1 MVLQEKVGS
10 YKGDKIMQS
19 AKLIGAVSIALFLLA
34 PTVSAEELY
43 IRNGFWGG
51 IDAGAGVLTQSF
63 DEGDD
68 EDDIAFYLGFKGG
81 YAVNPHLLIGLEA
94 GGWLLEAS
102 DFNEPDEGKGISQV
116 FFITQLYPGKE
127 SGFFAKAGGGY
138 VSMWSNRP
146 DDTRR
151 EQGWGLT
158 LGGGYDLQLNEA
170 VALSPFVN
178 FNYGEAGNWDYSA
191 ITFGIGV
198 TFP

>member
-1 MVLQEKVGS
+1 M
-10 YKGDKIMQS
+10 IMCS
-19 AKLIGAVSIALFLLA
+19 VKLIGAVSIALFILA

-51 IDAGAGVLTQSF
+51 IDAGAGVLKQSY

-81 YAVNPHLLIGLEA
+81 YAINPQWLIGIEFS
-94 GGWLLEAS
+94 GWLLEAS

-116 FFITQLYPGKE
+116 FFITQLFPGKE
-127 SGFFAKAGGGY
+127 AGFFAKAGGGY
-138 VSMWSNRP
+138 VSIWSNRP

-151 EQGWGLT
+151 ENGWGLT
-158 LGGGYDLQLNEA
+158 LGGGYDFQLNET

-178 FNYGEAGNWDYSA
+178 FNYGDAGNWDYSA

>member
-1 MVLQEKVGS
+1 MHSEKMVC
-10 YKGDKIMQS
+10 
-19 AKLIGAVSIALFLLA
+19 AVFIALFLLA
-34 PTVSAEELY
+34 PAVSAEEIY

-51 IDAGAGVLTQSF
+51 IDAGAGLLQQSF

-68 EDDIAFYLGFKGG
+68 EDDSAFYIGFKGG
-81 YAVNPHLLIGLEA
+81 YTINPQLLIGLELS
-94 GGWLLEAS
+94 GWLLEAS
-102 DFNEPDEGKGISQV
+102 DYNDPGEGKGISQV
-116 FFITQLYPGKE
+116 FFISQLYPAKDA
-127 SGFFAKAGGGY
+127 GFFAKAGGGY

-158 LGGGYDLQLNEA
+158 VGAGYDFQMNDSA
-170 VALSPFVN
+170 ALSPFVN
-178 FNYGEAGNWDYSA
+178 FNYGEAGNGDYTA